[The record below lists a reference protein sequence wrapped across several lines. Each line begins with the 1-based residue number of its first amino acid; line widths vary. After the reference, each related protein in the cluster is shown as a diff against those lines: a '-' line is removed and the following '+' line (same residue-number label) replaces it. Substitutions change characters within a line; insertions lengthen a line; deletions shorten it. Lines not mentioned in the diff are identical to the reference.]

1 MSYKKIFV
9 TSTGRAG
16 SKFMFHLLK
25 EFGLKVGGHERHLG
39 PEGGVISFTWNR
51 FCHPKHFAPTKENEE
66 GPIKNWNQV
75 ALVREPLA
83 CILSLTTVNIHSG
96 PQQFRFLETPEVKGC
111 RDVLKRSMI
120 FYYQVNNWLFELWQE
135 NNIQGFIRLED
146 VGDRKTLS
154 KIVELTH
161 TDLDTNNVEISS
173 ADFDSK
179 VEKLQNSYNFLDKKY
194 EKKLNTRLDNNKY
207 LDNND
212 IVTWETMNDIDTDL
226 TNDIK
231 SLSKKIGYEIL

>member
-9 TSTGRAG
+9 TSTGRTG
-16 SKFMFHLLK
+16 SKFMFSLLK
-25 EFGLKVGGHERHLG
+25 EFGLQLGAHEQYVG
-39 PEGGVISFTWNR
+39 PEGGVITFTWN
-51 FCHPKHFAPTKENEE
+51 KDTTIEHFVPE
-66 GPIKNWNQV
+66 PIKDWNQV

-83 CILSLTTVNIHSG
+83 CILSLTTVKFHSG
-96 PQQFRFLETPEVKGC
+96 PQEFRFLETPEVRGC

-120 FYYQVNNWLFELWQE
+120 FYYQVNNWLFELWQK

-173 ADFDSK
+173 ADFNSK

-207 LDNND
+207 LYNND